1 MAGLDP
7 AIHVLGASGTKDV
20 DARDKRG
27 HDEGFNRA
35 ATLPIFQWRADAN
48 QRLNTMQRSP
58 AMSRHHI
65 LPPIIYTP
73 EPPKPKEA
81 RRKRGVGYARGAGLT
96 DETEETEGV
105 GETSRTTQPRAASA
119 LPPHSAPVENVE
131 RRVPSPNGKLSDDT
145 LKAMLEVQEKD
156 GEPSL

>member
-1 MAGLDP
+1 
-7 AIHVLGASGTKDV
+7 
-20 DARDKRG
+20 
-27 HDEGFNRA
+27 
-35 ATLPIFQWRADAN
+35 
-48 QRLNTMQRSP
+48 
-58 AMSRHHI
+58 MSRHHI

-96 DETEETEGV
+96 EETEET
-105 GETSRTTQPRAASA
+105 GEAGEVSRTTQPRTTSP
-119 LPPHSAPVENVE
+119 LPPHSTPIESAE

-156 GEPSL
+156 REKPS